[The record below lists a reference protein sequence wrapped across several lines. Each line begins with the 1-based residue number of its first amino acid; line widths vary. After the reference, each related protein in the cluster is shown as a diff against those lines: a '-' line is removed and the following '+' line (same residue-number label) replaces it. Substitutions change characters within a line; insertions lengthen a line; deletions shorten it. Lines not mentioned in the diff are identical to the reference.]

1 MQVQKVAAVCVC
13 VCVCVCV
20 RARVCVCVPLSE
32 AFPLLRVR
40 RFMAAQTREVARN
53 AVTSPM
59 QSPITILTADMVLHD
74 VDASSKPVS
83 TAGGSS
89 RRTGGR

>member
-1 MQVQKVAAVCVC
+1 
-13 VCVCVCV
+13 
-20 RARVCVCVPLSE
+20 
-32 AFPLLRVR
+32 
-40 RFMAAQTREVARN
+40 MAAQTREVARN